1 MKSIIIVAALLA
13 ASSLSAAAQTAA
25 PAPSKD
31 ASTPA
36 VAAPETANPAAPV
49 AGKNSFTEAQAKDR
63 LEKNGFSEVTGLK
76 LDDNGIWQA
85 TAKKDAASRT
95 VSLDY
100 QGNIVAK

>member
-1 MKSIIIVAALLA
+1 MKTMIIAAALLT

-25 PAPSKD
+25 PAASTD
-31 ASTPA
+31 ANTPA
-36 VAAPETANPAAPV
+36 VSTSDTANPAAPV
-49 AGKNSFTEAQAKDR
+49 AGKNSFTEAQAKER
-63 LEKNGFSEVTGLK
+63 IEKNGFIDVGSLK

-85 TAKKDAASRT
+85 TAKKDGVSKT